1 MADESIVTIHDAQE
15 LIENKAVDY
24 FNLRLS
30 KCGGLYKTLAIADLA
45 RSAGIGIQL
54 GCQVGETAI
63 LSAAGRHL
71 AAYLKDLR
79 FVEGSYSTHL
89 LVEDI
94 SGKAIVFGP
103 GGRADILTGVGLGI
117 TICEELLDKYAENKI
132 RVG

>member
-1 MADESIVTIHDAQE
+1 
-15 LIENKAVDY
+15 
-24 FNLRLS
+24 
-30 KCGGLYKTLAIADLA
+30 
-45 RSAGIGIQL
+45 
-54 GCQVGETAI
+54 VGETAI